1 MNRRYAFNETVEGK
15 PQHFDVVI
23 IGSGVAGLYSA
34 LNLDPKLSCAVVTKS
49 EIENSN
55 SWYAQG
61 GIAAVTKDDDDTR
74 DHFDDTMKA
83 GAQICDPE
91 AVDMLVSR
99 GPEEIRRLVEM
110 HVPFDHDP
118 DGNLLVTR
126 EGGHGTR
133 RILHCG
139 GDATGR
145 ETLKT
150 LETEA
155 KHRENIRIMGKTL
168 LVDILTDETGCAE
181 GVVIW
186 DEEKCKYGVIGCS
199 RVVISTGGAGQVFRR
214 TTNPMGATGDGI
226 AAALRAGAIAKD
238 LEFVQFHP
246 TAMYRT
252 DDNKQFF
259 LVSEAV
265 RGEGGILK
273 NKYGEAFM
281 EGKHPLKDLAPRDIV
296 TRAIVA
302 EMDRTDAEYVSL
314 DITHRGREYLE
325 HRFPTIFGECLKHGV
340 DMSKD
345 LIQVCPVQHY
355 LMGGL
360 LTDTDG
366 KTTVEHLYACGE
378 AACTGVHGG
387 NRLASNSLLEC
398 LVFGRRSA
406 EAINRDF
413 QQGLLNRSET
423 EPAIDENQ
431 IRLAEQLKPE
441 LTEQEAESL
450 KAQVKEIM
458 TEKCGVI
465 RHEAQ
470 MWEALEKIKL
480 IYEQV
485 SGSAILNQRETEL
498 LNITTVAKGMLEG
511 ALARKESVGAHYRI
525 D

>member
-1 MNRRYAFNETVEGK
+1 MSRRYAFNEKVEGESR
-15 PQHFDVVI
+15 HFDVVV
-23 IGSGVAGLYSA
+23 IGSGVAGLYAA
-34 LNLDPKLSCAVVTKS
+34 LNLDPRISCGVVTKA
-49 EIENSN
+49 ELENSN

-61 GIAAVTKDDDDTR
+61 GIAAVTKEDDHTE
-74 DHFDDTMKA
+74 DHFNDTMKA

-91 AVDMLVSR
+91 AVDVLVNR

-110 HVPFDHDP
+110 HVPFDHDEE
-118 DGNLLVTR
+118 GNLLVTR

-150 LETEA
+150 LEHEA
-155 KHRENIRIMGKTL
+155 KTRSNIQIMGKTL
-168 LVDILTDETGCAE
+168 LVDILTDEKGSAN
-181 GVVIW
+181 GVVLW
-186 DEEKCKYGVIGCS
+186 DEVKQEYFVLGAS
-199 RVVISTGGAGQVFRR
+199 RVIVSTGGAGQVFKR
-214 TTNPMGATGDGI
+214 TTNPPGATGDGI
-226 AAALRAGAIAKD
+226 AAAMRAGAKVKD

-246 TAMYRT
+246 TAMYQ
-252 DDNKQFF
+252 KEEKEQFF

-273 NKYGEAFM
+273 NKDGVAFM
-281 EGKHPLKDLAPRDIV
+281 EGQHPLKDLAPRDIV

-302 EMDRTDAEYVSL
+302 EMDKTGTDHVSL
-314 DITHRGREYLE
+314 DITHKSREYLE
-325 HRFPTIFGECLKHGV
+325 KRFPTIFGECLKHGV

-360 LTDTDG
+360 LTDTHG
-366 KTTVEHLYACGE
+366 RTSVKYLYACGE

-398 LVFGRRSA
+398 LVFGRLSA
-406 EAINRDF
+406 EDINKDF
-413 QQGLLNRSET
+413 LDGGLLAT
-423 EPAIDENQ
+423 APIVDEEA
-431 IRLAEQLKPE
+431 RGLKNPGPE
-441 LTEQEAESL
+441 LSEEEVKSL
-450 KAQVKEIM
+450 KQRIKWLM

-465 RHEAQ
+465 RHESE
-470 MWEALEKIKL
+470 MKEALSEIQK
-480 IYEQV
+480 IYERIA
-485 SGSAILNQRETEL
+485 STWIRNQGETEL
-498 LNITTVAKGMLEG
+498 FNIVTVARGMLQG
-511 ALARKESVGAHYRI
+511 ALNRKESVGAHYRV